1 MLRIFCKFGALL
13 GATIAVTACG
23 PAADTRI
30 SDEVQAFLDDYTVRY
45 VELYTA
51 SSEAEWV
58 SNTRIVEGD
67 DTNRKRTEAANQALT
82 AFTGSV
88 EVIEAAERF
97 LEQRDALD
105 PIQVVQL
112 EKVLYNAANYPQTAP
127 ELVRERIAAE
137 AEQVEVLFGFDFQIG
152 GESVTTND
160 IDDLLH
166 TENDL
171 DRRLE
176 AWQASKEVGPPLRDG
191 LARLVE
197 LRNGTVQALGYDD
210 YFQYQVSDYGMTSD
224 QMMELN
230 RQLVRELWPLYRQ
243 LHTWARYELAQ
254 RYGAAEVPDVIPAHW
269 LPDRWGQDW
278 NYLVTV
284 EGIDLDSRLA
294 GYSAEWVMQQAE
306 EFYVSLG
313 YDAMTPTFWELSSLY
328 PLPPDAGYKKNNHAS
343 AWHIDLADDVRSLM
357 SVQPNRYWWMTV
369 HHELGHIY
377 YYMAYTNPDVP
388 PLLRGGA
395 NRAFHEAIGYLLGSA
410 SMQKAFLQ
418 GRGLVSADAET
429 DEMQSLLKQAL
440 EQVVFIPWSAGVMTH
455 FEHDLYAGE
464 FGPDEYNA
472 RWWQYVKRFQGIA
485 PSEPRDE
492 SHCDPATKTHIND
505 DAAQYYDYA
514 LSYVI
519 LHQLHRYIA
528 SDILDQDPHDS
539 DYYGREDVG
548 AFVDGILRVGAT
560 RDWRELLREAV
571 GEDISALPMLDYFAP
586 LMSWLEEQNA
596 GREHALPEAPRI

>member
-1 MLRIFCKFGALL
+1 MLRTVSKVGAVL
-13 GATIAVTACG
+13 GVILAVTACG
-23 PAADTRI
+23 PAADTGI
-30 SDEVQAFLDDYTVRY
+30 TDEVQVFLDDYTAQY

-51 SSEAEWV
+51 SSEAEWI

-67 DTNRKRTEAANQALT
+67 DTNRERTEAANQALT

-88 EVIEAAERF
+88 EVIEAAARF
-97 LEQRDALD
+97 LERRDALD
-105 PIQVVQL
+105 SIQVAQL

-152 GESVTTND
+152 GESVTTNE
-160 IDDLLH
+160 IDDILH
-166 TENDL
+166 SEDDL
-171 DRRLE
+171 ERRLE
-176 AWQASKEVGPPLRDG
+176 AWRASKEVGPPLKDG

-210 YFQYQVSDYGMTSD
+210 YFQYQVSDYGMTND
-224 QMMELN
+224 EMMELN
-230 RQLVRELWPLYRQ
+230 RRLVRELWPLYRQ
-243 LHTWARYELAQ
+243 LHTWARYELAK
-254 RYGAAEVPDVIPAHW
+254 RYGVAEVPRLIPAHW
-269 LPDRWGQDW
+269 LPNRWAQDW
-278 NYLVTV
+278 NQLVTV
-284 EGIDLDSRLA
+284 EGIDLDSTL
-294 GYSAEWVMQQAE
+294 GEYTAEWVVRRAE

-313 YDAMTPTFWELSSLY
+313 YDAMPATFWELSSLY
-328 PLPPDAGYKKNNHAS
+328 PLPPDAEYKKNNHAS
-343 AWHIDLADDVRSLM
+343 AWHMNLANDVRSLM

-388 PLLRGGA
+388 PLLREGA
-395 NRAFHEAIGYLLGSA
+395 NRAFHEAVGYVLGSA

-418 GRGLVSADAET
+418 GRGLVAADAET
-429 DEMQSLLKQAL
+429 DEMQSLLQEAL

-472 RWWQYVKRFQGIA
+472 RWWDYVERFQGVA
-485 PSEPRDE
+485 PPEPRDE
-492 SHCDPATKTHIND
+492 SFCDPATKTHIND

-519 LHQLHRYIA
+519 LHQLHQHIA
-528 SDILDQDPHDS
+528 NEILDQDPHDT
-539 DYYGREDVG
+539 DYFGREDVG
-548 AFVDGILRVGAT
+548 AFIDGILRVGGT
-560 RDWRELLREAV
+560 RDWRGLLREAV
-571 GEDISALPMLDYFAP
+571 GDDISALPMLSYYAP
-586 LMSWLEEQNA
+586 LLSWLEEQNA
-596 GREHALPEAPRI
+596 GREHALPEEPRI

>member
-1 MLRIFCKFGALL
+1 MLRALCVIVTLFGAAL
-13 GATIAVTACG
+13 AMVACG
-23 PAADTRI
+23 PAVNTGIRG
-30 SDEVQAFLDDYTVRY
+30 EVQAFLDDYSAQY

-51 SSEAEWV
+51 SSESEWA

-67 DTNRKRTEAANQALT
+67 DTNRNRTEAANQALT

-88 EVIEAAERF
+88 EVIESAKGF
-97 LEQRDALD
+97 LERRDDLE
-105 PIQVVQL
+105 PIQVLQL
-112 EKVLYNAANYPQTAP
+112 EKVLYNAANNPQTVP
-127 ELVRERIAAE
+127 ELVKERIAAE

-160 IDDLLH
+160 IDDILY
-166 TENDL
+166 TEDDL

-176 AWQASKEVGPPLRDG
+176 AWQASKKVGPPLREG
-191 LARLVE
+191 LGRLVE

-210 YFQYQVSDYGMTSD
+210 YFQYQVSDYGMTD
-224 QMMELN
+224 DEMMELN
-230 RQLVRELWPLYRQ
+230 RRLVRELWPLYRQ
-243 LHTWARYELAQ
+243 LHTWARYELAE
-254 RYGAAEVPDVIPAHW
+254 RYGAVEVPRLIPAHW
-269 LPDRWGQDW
+269 LPNRWAQDW
-278 NYLVTV
+278 NRLVTV
-284 EGIDLDSRLA
+284 EGIDLDSKLA
-294 GYSAEWVMQQAE
+294 GSSAEWVVQRAE

-313 YDAMTPTFWELSSLY
+313 YDPISPTFWELSSLY
-328 PLPPDAGYKKNNHAS
+328 PLPPDAEYKKNNHAS
-343 AWHIDLADDVRSLM
+343 AWHMNLADDVRSLM
-357 SVQPNRYWWMTV
+357 SVQPNQYWWMTV

-377 YYMAYTNPDVP
+377 YYMAYSNPQVP

-418 GRGLVSADAET
+418 GRGLVAADVET
-429 DEMQSLLKQAL
+429 DEMQSLLKEAL

-464 FGPDEYNA
+464 FGPDQYNA
-472 RWWQYVKRFQGIA
+472 RWWEYVERFQGVS
-485 PSEPRDE
+485 PPELRDE
-492 SHCDPATKTHIND
+492 SYCDPATKTHIND

-519 LHQLHRYIA
+519 LHQLHQHIA
-528 SDILDQDPHDS
+528 QEILKQDPHNT

-560 RDWRELLREAV
+560 RDWRELLWGAV
-571 GEDISALPMLDYFAP
+571 GDDISALPMLTYYAP

-596 GREHALPEAPRI
+596 GREHALPPEPSI

>member
-1 MLRIFCKFGALL
+1 MARCSLLLCVALVS
-13 GATIAVTACG
+13 AMVSTAC
-23 PAADTRI
+23 RI
-30 SDEVQAFLDDYTVRY
+30 RDDARLRREVGAFIDDYTARY

-51 SSEAEWV
+51 SSEAEWT

-67 DTNRKRTEAANQALT
+67 DTNRRRTEAANQALT

-88 EVIEAAERF
+88 EVIAAAESF
-97 LEQRDALD
+97 LERPDALD
-105 PIQVVQL
+105 PVQVAQL
-112 EKVLYNAANYPQTAP
+112 EKILYNAANYPQTVP
-127 ELVRERIAAE
+127 GLVRERIAAE

-152 GESVTTND
+152 GESVTTSD
-160 IDDLLH
+160 IDDILY

-176 AWQASKEVGPPLRDG
+176 AWQASKEVGPPLKDG
-191 LARLVE
+191 LARLIE

-210 YFQYQVSDYGMTSD
+210 YFQYQVSEYGMSND
-224 QMMELN
+224 EMMELN
-230 RQLVRELWPLYRQ
+230 RRLVREVWPLYRQ

-254 RYGAAEVPDVIPAHW
+254 RYGVAEVPRLMPAHW
-269 LPDRWGQDW
+269 LPNRWAQDW
-278 NYLVTV
+278 NHLVTV
-284 EGIDLDSRLA
+284 EGIDLDSKLA
-294 GYSAEWVMQQAE
+294 DYSAEWVVRRAE

-313 YDAMTPTFWELSSLY
+313 YDPMPPTFWELSSLY
-328 PLPPDAGYKKNNHAS
+328 PLPPDAEYKKNNHAS
-343 AWHIDLADDVRSLM
+343 AWHMNLADDARSLM
-357 SVQPNRYWWMTV
+357 SVRPDRYWWMTV

-377 YYMAYTNPDVP
+377 YYMAYTNPEVP
-388 PLLRGGA
+388 PLLRRGA

-418 GRGLVSADAET
+418 GRQLVAADVET
-429 DEMQSLLKQAL
+429 DEMQSLLKEAL

-455 FEHDLYAGE
+455 FEHDLYAGK

-472 RWWQYVKRFQGIA
+472 RWWEYVELFQGVA

-519 LHQLHRYIA
+519 LHQLHQYIA
-528 SDILDQDPHDS
+528 REILGQDPHNT

-548 AFVDGILRVGAT
+548 AFIHGILRVGAT

-571 GEDISALPMLDYFAP
+571 GDDISALPMLSYYAP
-586 LMSWLEEQNA
+586 LMSWLEEQNT
-596 GREHALPEAPRI
+596 GRQHALPEEPRI

>member
-1 MLRIFCKFGALL
+1 MLRIFHKFGALL
-13 GATIAVTACG
+13 GAAIAATACG
-23 PAADTRI
+23 PAPDTRM
-30 SDEVQAFLDDYTVRY
+30 SDEVRAFLDDYTATY

-51 SSEAEWV
+51 SSEAEWA

-97 LEQRDALD
+97 LEWRDALD
-105 PIQVVQL
+105 PVRTVQL
-112 EKVLYNAANYPQTAP
+112 EKVLYNAANYPQTVP

-166 TENDL
+166 TEDDL

-176 AWQASKEVGPPLRDG
+176 AWEASKEVGPPLRDG

-210 YFQYQVSDYGMTSD
+210 YFQYQVSDYGMTND
-224 QMMELN
+224 EMMELN
-230 RQLVRELWPLYRQ
+230 RRLVRELWPLYRQ
-243 LHTWARYELAQ
+243 LHTWARYELAE
-254 RYGAAEVPDVIPAHW
+254 RYGVTEVPRLIPAHW
-269 LPDRWGQDW
+269 LPNRWAQDW
-278 NYLVTV
+278 SQLVTV
-284 EGIDLDSRLA
+284 EGIDLDSKLA
-294 GYSAEWVMQQAE
+294 DYSAEWVMRQAE

-313 YDAMTPTFWELSSLY
+313 YEAMTPTFWDLSSLY

-343 AWHIDLADDVRSLM
+343 AWHMDLANDVRSLM

-388 PLLRGGA
+388 PLLRRGA

-418 GRGLVSADAET
+418 GRGLVAADAET
-429 DEMQSLLKQAL
+429 DEMQSLLQEAL

-464 FGPDEYNA
+464 FGPDGYNA
-472 RWWQYVKRFQGIA
+472 RWWEYVERFQGVV
-485 PSEPRDE
+485 PPEPRDE
-492 SHCDPATKTHIND
+492 SYCDPATKTHIND

-519 LHQLHRYIA
+519 LHQLHQHIA
-528 SDILDQDPHDS
+528 REILGRDPHDT

-548 AFVDGILRVGAT
+548 SFIDGILRVGAT
-560 RDWRELLREAV
+560 RDWRELLRDAV
-571 GEDISALPMLDYFAP
+571 GDDISALPMLSYYAP

-596 GREHALPEAPRI
+596 GREHTLPEEPRI

>member
-1 MLRIFCKFGALL
+1 MLRALCVIVTLFGAAL
-13 GATIAVTACG
+13 AMVACG
-23 PAADTRI
+23 PAVNTGIRG
-30 SDEVQAFLDDYTVRY
+30 EVQAFLDDYTAQY

-51 SSEAEWV
+51 SSEAEWA

-67 DTNRKRTEAANQALT
+67 DTNRNRTEAANQALT

-88 EVIEAAERF
+88 EVIEAAAGF
-97 LEQRDALD
+97 LERRDDLE
-105 PIQVVQL
+105 PIQVLQL
-112 EKVLYNAANYPQTAP
+112 EKVLYNAANNPQTVP
-127 ELVRERIAAE
+127 ELVKERIAAE

-152 GESVTTND
+152 GQSVTTND
-160 IDDLLH
+160 IDEILYTEDDL
-166 TENDL
+166 N
-171 DRRLE
+171 RRLE
-176 AWQASKEVGPPLRDG
+176 AWQASKEVGPPLREG

-210 YFQYQVSDYGMTSD
+210 YFQYQVSDYGMTD
-224 QMMELN
+224 DEMMELN
-230 RQLVRELWPLYRQ
+230 RRLVRELWPLYRQ
-243 LHTWARYELAQ
+243 LHTWARYELAE
-254 RYGAAEVPDVIPAHW
+254 RYGAVEVPRLIPAHW
-269 LPDRWGQDW
+269 LPNRWAQDW
-278 NYLVTV
+278 NRLVTV
-284 EGIDLDSRLA
+284 EGIDLDSKLA
-294 GYSAEWVMQQAE
+294 GSSAEWVVQRAE

-313 YDAMTPTFWELSSLY
+313 YDPISPTFWELSSLY
-328 PLPPDAGYKKNNHAS
+328 PLPPDAEYKKNNHAS
-343 AWHIDLADDVRSLM
+343 AWHMNLADDVRSLM
-357 SVQPNRYWWMTV
+357 SVQPNQYWWMTV

-377 YYMAYTNPDVP
+377 YYMAYSNPEVP

-418 GRGLVSADAET
+418 GRGLVAADVET
-429 DEMQSLLKQAL
+429 DEMQSLLKEAL

-464 FGPDEYNA
+464 FGPDQYNA
-472 RWWQYVKRFQGIA
+472 RWWEYVERFQGVS
-485 PSEPRDE
+485 PPELRDE
-492 SHCDPATKTHIND
+492 SYCDPATKTHIND

-519 LHQLHRYIA
+519 LHQLHQHIA
-528 SDILDQDPHDS
+528 QEILKQDPHNT

-560 RDWRELLREAV
+560 RDWRELLWGAV
-571 GEDISALPMLDYFAP
+571 GDDISALPMLTYYAP

-596 GREHALPEAPRI
+596 GREHALPPEPSI